1 MIGLFCDAFEGLGV
15 LFYVREFARVGIAF
29 YELAFF
35 RIEVQLRAVIDRAFS
50 KIFAGIFC
58 HTTSCNL
65 NLAIS
70 ERLFCISPYFGR
82 TVALQ
87 SASAI
92 PFDKQMKI
100 FHGIEN
106 ANIQK
111 PTVLTLGVFDGLH
124 LGHQRIMQT
133 VIERAKVV
141 GAHATAITFDPHP
154 RAVLHPETAPP
165 LLQTLDQRLAN
176 FEVLGIEQAIV
187 VKFDREF
194 ASQPAEVFLSD
205 IVHDRL
211 HAKEVYL
218 GKGFAFGKDRGGTI
232 ELLKAMSQKLGF
244 VADEVDEVQIRG
256 QRISS
261 SAIRK
266 LLAAGRINLARQ
278 MLGRP
283 YGVEGVIIRGNRRGH
298 SIGFPTANLMP
309 HNRVIPRYGVYATA
323 TLIEGTW
330 RKSITNIGVRP
341 TFENTQ
347 VPSIETYVFDF
358 DDELYGDVLRV
369 RFLHRIRDERK
380 FSGADELKAQIEKD
394 TRRARNY
401 FHHQGVKNMLAVL

>member
-1 MIGLFCDAFEGLGV
+1 
-15 LFYVREFARVGIAF
+15 
-29 YELAFF
+29 
-35 RIEVQLRAVIDRAFS
+35 
-50 KIFAGIFC
+50 
-58 HTTSCNL
+58 
-65 NLAIS
+65 
-70 ERLFCISPYFGR
+70 
-82 TVALQ
+82 
-87 SASAI
+87 
-92 PFDKQMKI
+92 MKI

-106 ANIQK
+106 ANILK
-111 PTVLTLGVFDGLH
+111 PTALTLGVFDGLH

-133 VIERAKVV
+133 VVERAKAT

-154 RAVLHPETAPP
+154 RAVLHPESAPP

-176 FEVLGIEQAIV
+176 FEILGIEQAIV

-194 ASQPAEVFLSD
+194 AGQPADDFLSN
-205 IVHDRL
+205 IIHDRL

-218 GKGFAFGKDRGGTI
+218 GKGFAFGKDRGGNI
-232 ELLKAMSQKLGF
+232 SLLREMGEKLGF

-266 LLAAGRINLARQ
+266 LLSEGCVNLARR

-298 SIGFPTANLMP
+298 TIGFPTANLKP

-323 TLIEGTW
+323 TLIDGTW

-341 TFENTQ
+341 TFENDAE
-347 VPSIETYVFDF
+347 PSIESYIFDY
-358 DDELYGDVLRV
+358 DGDLYGDVLRV

-380 FSGADELKAQIEKD
+380 FNGIDELKAQIEKD
-394 TRRARNY
+394 SRRARNY
-401 FHHQGVKNMLAVL
+401 FHHQGVKNMLEIL